1 MKQYVCIKEYVTSE
15 GDVAFKKGKIYDLAS
30 NGMLYSELVGVK
42 YFLTEQFKKV
52 NFKRHKPVKSFGGKG
67 LFDPHLSTS
76 NAYGIWTGR
85 TITKDVVDR
94 INSTYNIVTTNPTN
108 NGVWV
113 DEFTKFTE
121 KESTLKVDGK
131 EVMRIDANGNIVDSV
146 VESVVKKFQDR
157 SRVGIEKYGTTLAEN
172 NSLTTLQWIDEAQA
186 EAMDFCLYLE
196 RLKKQF

>member
-15 GDVAFKKGKIYDLAS
+15 GDVAFKKGKIYDLTS
-30 NGMLYSELVGVK
+30 NGMLYSELIGVK
-42 YFLTEQFKKV
+42 YYLTEQFKKV
-52 NFKRHKPVKSFGGKG
+52 NFKKHKPAKSFGGSG
-67 LFDPHLSTS
+67 LFDSSTCVPNS
-76 NAYGIWTGR
+76 YGIWTGR

-94 INSTYNIVTTNPTN
+94 INSTWNITTTNPTN

-121 KESTLKVDGK
+121 K
-131 EVMRIDANGNIVDSV
+131 DSV

-157 SRVGIEKYGTTLAEN
+157 SRVGIEKYGTTLAGN
-172 NSLTTLQWIDEAQA
+172 DSLTTLQWIDEAQA

>member
-1 MKQYVCIKEYVTSE
+1 MKQYVCIKDYVTSQ
-15 GDVAFKKGKIYDLAS
+15 GDVAFKKGKIYYLTS
-30 NGMLYSELVGVK
+30 NGMLYSELAGVK
-42 YFLTEQFKKV
+42 YYLTEQFKKV
-52 NFKRHKPVKSFGGKG
+52 NFKRHKPLKSFGGKG
-67 LFDPHLSTS
+67 LFDPHLSTP

-94 INSTYNIVTTNPTN
+94 INWSANST
-108 NGVWV
+108 
-113 DEFTKFTE
+113 EM
-121 KESTLKVDGK
+121 
-131 EVMRIDANGNIVDSV
+131 MRIDANGNIGDSV
-146 VESVVKKFQDR
+146 VEAVVKKFQDR